1 MGSTNKQLDIDLV
14 QTKSIYYVMKLT
26 IHKAK
31 THLSRILHQVEGGE
45 EVTLCRG
52 VVPVA
57 KIVPLTPP
65 KNARPAVG
73 QPTAKAF
80 PIPHDAFAPL
90 TERELMD
97 WGIR

>member
-1 MGSTNKQLDIDLV
+1 MGSTNKQLCIDLV
-14 QTKSIYYVMKLT
+14 QTKFKYYVMKLT

-31 THLSRILHQVEGGE
+31 THLSRILHQVEGGG
-45 EVTLCRG
+45 EVTLFRG
-52 VVPVA
+52 LVPVA

-65 KNARPAVG
+65 RKARPTVG
-73 QPTAKAF
+73 QLTAKPF

>member
-1 MGSTNKQLDIDLV
+1 M
-14 QTKSIYYVMKLT
+14 YYVMKFT

-65 KNARPAVG
+65 RKVRPAVG
-73 QPTAKAF
+73 QPTAKPF
-80 PIPHDAFAPL
+80 PIPHDAFTPL

>member
-1 MGSTNKQLDIDLV
+1 
-14 QTKSIYYVMKLT
+14 
-26 IHKAK
+26 
-31 THLSRILHQVEGGE
+31 
-45 EVTLCRG
+45 
-52 VVPVA
+52 VA

-65 KNARPAVG
+65 RKARPIVG
-73 QPTAKAF
+73 KPTAKLF

>member
-1 MGSTNKQLDIDLV
+1 MGSTNKQLGIDLV

-65 KNARPAVG
+65 KKARPAVG
-73 QPTAKAF
+73 QPTAKPF